1 MFTGRLIYLMGP
13 SGAGKDSL
21 IALIKHKAELPLLLP
36 SRYITRT
43 VNAAE
48 LEQHQF
54 MTPEAFAA
62 AEQAGEFACSWRA
75 NGHAYGLGLD
85 VYTGLEQG
93 KMVLINGSRAHYK
106 ALPEALPEALQAACV
121 PVYLHVGSEVQ
132 TQRLLQRG
140 RENSAEVAERVARS
154 QVLAQALPE
163 GCVKLNAEQ
172 SLEAVYADFKQQVWQ
187 RECAA

>member
-36 SRYITRT
+36 SRYITRP

-62 AEQAGEFACSWRA
+62 AEQAGQIACSAAAKAMHMAW
-75 NGHAYGLGLD
+75 
-85 VYTGLEQG
+85 VWMCTQ
-93 KMVLINGSRAHYK
+93 VWSRARW
-106 ALPEALPEALQAACV
+106 C
-121 PVYLHVGSEVQ
+121 
-132 TQRLLQRG
+132 
-140 RENSAEVAERVARS
+140 
-154 QVLAQALPE
+154 
-163 GCVKLNAEQ
+163 
-172 SLEAVYADFKQQVWQ
+172 
-187 RECAA
+187 

>member
-21 IALIKHKAELPLLLP
+21 IAHIKLKNELPLLLP
-36 SRYITRT
+36 SRYITRP

-106 ALPEALPEALQAACV
+106 SLPEALQAACV

-140 RENSAEVAERVARS
+140 RENTAQVAERVARS

-172 SLEAVYADFKQQVWQ
+172 SLDAVYADFKQQVWHK
-187 RECAA
+187 ECAA

>member
-36 SRYITRT
+36 SRYITRP

-62 AEQAGEFACSWRA
+62 AEQAGKFACSWRA

-85 VYTGLEQG
+85 VYTG
-93 KMVLINGSRAHYK
+93 S
-106 ALPEALPEALQAACV
+106 
-121 PVYLHVGSEVQ
+121 
-132 TQRLLQRG
+132 
-140 RENSAEVAERVARS
+140 
-154 QVLAQALPE
+154 
-163 GCVKLNAEQ
+163 
-172 SLEAVYADFKQQVWQ
+172 
-187 RECAA
+187 